1 MGRRQSELGKTNQFK
16 KGVLEL
22 CVLYLLQNRDRY
34 GYELTQKVDKYISL
48 TEGALYPILRR
59 LVKEGYCETYLKESS
74 NGPARKY
81 YKITSEGREYLTDL
95 ESEWTIFV
103 KNVSL
108 IKMEEDNEE
117 D

>member
-1 MGRRQSELGKTNQFK
+1 LGKTNQFK

-22 CVLYLLQNRDRY
+22 CVLYLLQNTDRY
-34 GYELTQKVDKYISL
+34 GYELTQRVDKHISL

-81 YKITSEGREYLTDL
+81 YKITEEGRNYLIEL
-95 ESEWTIFV
+95 SSEWDVFV

-108 IKMEEDNEE
+108 IKMEEDNEASG
-117 D
+117 

>member
-1 MGRRQSELGKTNQFK
+1 MGKTNQFK

-22 CVLYLLQNRDRY
+22 CVLYLLQNKDRY
-34 GYELTQKVDKYISL
+34 GYELTQKVDKHISL

-59 LVKEGYCETYLKESS
+59 LVKEGYCETYLRESS

-81 YKITSEGREYLTDL
+81 YKITGEGKIYLEDL
-95 ESEWTIFV
+95 VNEWEVFV

-108 IKMEEDNEE
+108 LKKEEDNEK